1 MAQTIDVLVEGGK
14 ASAGPPIGS
23 TLGPLGVNVADVVAK
38 INEQTA
44 PLKGMQV
51 PVKIHIKDDKSF
63 SLEVGTPP
71 VSALI
76 KKELGI
82 EKEAGKHRVGDL
94 TNDQVRNIAKAKFGG
109 DDKSYFNQVAGTA
122 RSMGVSVGRGAVTA
136 EEEKAWQ
143 AEKAAE
149 EAAEAAAE
157 AAKKPAEAA
166 ESTEEKEED
175 KSASDE

>member
-1 MAQTIDVLVEGGK
+1 MSQTIDVLVEGGK

-23 TLGPLGVNVADVVAK
+23 TLGPLGVNVADVVGK

-51 PVKIHIKDDKSF
+51 PVKIHIKDDKTF

-82 EKEAGKHRVGDL
+82 EKGSGEAGKHRVGDL
-94 TNDQVRNIAKAKFGG
+94 TNDQVRNIAKAKFGS

-122 RSMGVSVGRGAVTA
+122 RSMGVTVGQGAVTD
-136 EEEKAWQ
+136 EEEKAWE

-149 EAAEAAAE
+149 EAAEATKAPAESAE
-157 AAKKPAEAA
+157 AAKEEGEKPEP
-166 ESTEEKEED
+166 
-175 KSASDE
+175 ASE